1 MCTVCVWAKKGQP
14 VFSARNMD
22 WAMDMDTDLWVIPA
36 GRPSGW
42 AGVGSERPRVDIK
55 VRIGSRKRLRDWY
68 G

>member
-36 GRPSGW
+36 GRHHQ
-42 AGVGSERPRVDIK
+42 AGPESEANVLEWTSKYGSVAA
-55 VRIGSRKRLRDWY
+55 SA
-68 G
+68 